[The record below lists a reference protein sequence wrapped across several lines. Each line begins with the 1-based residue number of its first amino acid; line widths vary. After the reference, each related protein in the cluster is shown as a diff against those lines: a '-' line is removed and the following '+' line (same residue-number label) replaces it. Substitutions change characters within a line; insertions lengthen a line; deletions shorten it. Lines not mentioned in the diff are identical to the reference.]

1 MDDSII
7 VIIITDNRHDD
18 QQSDN
23 TGGPSP
29 KASPRRGP
37 SAAGGT
43 GREERCPFVCE
54 SGRQGLPRAD
64 EGRGLGLVPLSRG
77 RLKEETEGTSPHQ

>member
-43 GREERCPFVCE
+43 GREERCPFVCVN
-54 SGRQGLPRAD
+54 RVDKAFHGLMRA
-64 EGRGLGLVPLSRG
+64 GG
-77 RLKEETEGTSPHQ
+77 